1 MTVTEIWITALGGS
15 GILILIGSLVKI
27 KPLEINLWSWLL
39 RKLGRAFQG
48 ELLDAIKQTNSK
60 VDKVEEKVD
69 ELDRKMDNHERKDL
83 EDKILAKRKDILVF
97 ADEISNR
104 IEHSK
109 EHFEEILSFI
119 DDYEDYCSAHPSFE
133 NNKALIAIELIK
145 NTYRDCLGNHKFI

>member
-1 MTVTEIWITALGGS
+1 MTVTEIWITAISSS

-27 KPLEINLWSWLL
+27 KPLEINIWSWLF
-39 RKLGRAFQG
+39 RKLGKVFQG
-48 ELLDAIKQTNSK
+48 EMLDAIKQMNAK

-69 ELDRKMDNHERKDL
+69 ELDRKMDNHEKKDL
-83 EDKILAKRKDILVF
+83 EDKVLAKRKDILVF

-119 DDYEDYCSAHPSFE
+119 DDYEDYCNTHPSFE
-133 NNKALIAIELIK
+133 NNKALIAIDLIK
-145 NTYRDCLGNHKFI
+145 NTYKDCLRDHKFM